1 MEALTRR
8 NPAMSDYRRR
18 AYIVTMATMV
28 ALFFVAIISAGFA
41 VGDRQ
46 RVETRAS
53 SVVKVLVEGGHGS
66 GVHIGDGY
74 ILTATHV
81 VEGMTGIRLKSSFG
95 DIQDAELLW
104 TNKTRDVALLK
115 AKRPERLQSSTLVC
129 APLVVGQKV
138 TAEGSPGAAEFVR
151 FRGDVAGV
159 ERTAGPWMAVVPID
173 ISGGPGISGGPIFDE
188 TGNVAG
194 IYVGVYLVP
203 LGMSAL
209 TTGIGIA
216 VPSNVICELMARA

>member
-1 MEALTRR
+1 
-8 NPAMSDYRRR
+8 MSDYRRR
-18 AYIVTMATMV
+18 AYTVTMATMV

-41 VGDRQ
+41 IGDRQ
-46 RVETRAS
+46 RVDDRAS

-74 ILTATHV
+74 VLTATHV
-81 VEGMTGIRLKSSFG
+81 VEGKKGIKLKSSFG

-104 TNKTRDVALLK
+104 TNKARDVALLR
-115 AKRPERLQSSTLVC
+115 AKRPDRLQSSPLVC
-129 APLVVGQKV
+129 APLVVGQRV

-151 FRGDVAGV
+151 FRGDVAGI
-159 ERTAGPWMAVVPID
+159 ERTAGPWLAVVPID

-188 TGNVAG
+188 AGNVAG

-216 VPSNVICELMARA
+216 VPSNVICELMARVGK

>member
-1 MEALTRR
+1 
-8 NPAMSDYRRR
+8 
-18 AYIVTMATMV
+18 
-28 ALFFVAIISAGFA
+28 
-41 VGDRQ
+41 
-46 RVETRAS
+46 
-53 SVVKVLVEGGHGS
+53 VVKVLVEGGHGS
-66 GVHIGDGY
+66 GVHIGGNGY
-74 ILTATHV
+74 VLTAAHV
-81 VEGMTGIRLKSSFG
+81 VEGKKNIKLKSSHG

-104 TNKTRDVALLK
+104 TNKARDVALLR
-115 AKRPERLQSSTLVC
+115 AKRPDRMQSSPLIC

-188 TGNVAG
+188 AGNVAG

-203 LGMSAL
+203 MGMSAL
-209 TTGIGIA
+209 STGIGIA
-216 VPSNVICELMARA
+216 VPSNVICGLMARA